1 MINAL
6 HSSQVG
12 GTKNFT
18 LDGQEFWMVGYY
30 RYMFERKCQCARDS
44 NARMIPKFRKA
55 HIIRDSWI
63 KLNVTPAKIMQ
74 VRIIPT
80 HKDIVQEGFIQQEKV
95 LGELSHYVNQQ
106 TPPPDAL
113 QVQCTL
119 KYLQACSKTFENGLL
134 SHERVTDVNSNV
146 LNSIKEGYELLRS
159 WHHSLSHAGKCVCTC
174 YIMLHNLHFVL
185 QMSQCS
191 LTNF

>member
-18 LDGQEFWMVGYY
+18 LDGQNFGWQAIID
-30 RYMFERKCQCARDS
+30 MFDRECQRVRDS
-44 NARMIPKFRKA
+44 NARMIPKLREA

-74 VRIIPT
+74 VRIMPT
-80 HKDIVQEGFIQQEKV
+80 HKDVVQEGFVQQEQV
-95 LGELSHYVNQQ
+95 LGELFHYVNQQ

-119 KYLQACSKTFENGLL
+119 KYLQACSKIFENGLL

-146 LNSIKEGYELLRS
+146 LKSIKEGYEFFRS
-159 WHHSLSHAGKCVCTC
+159 WHYSLSHAGKYVCTC
-174 YIMLHNLHFVL
+174 YTMLHNLHFVL

-191 LTNF
+191 LKNF